1 MEWQENLEQKIETI
15 YSRPTLIGPEKQD
28 VSSDVKALH
37 QSLKCI
43 TDKKRII
50 QVLCARTSKQR
61 VEIAKAYKT
70 CYDKDLIDVVKRKF
84 RGDFLALLV
93 ALITPIH
100 EFYCRELFDSLN
112 GTATD
117 EEALIQI
124 LITLSNR
131 EIYDICQRYLKNYGR
146 ALEKDL
152 RVDTCGNFRK
162 LVVSLTNGTRDL
174 SNGLDLYSARV
185 DALELKRA
193 GIDKWG
199 TDGATFNRILCL
211 RNCDQIRLIGQE
223 YEFVTGQP
231 LEKDIAKEFSG
242 DIERGLLAIVRF
254 SENRGQYFARCLH
267 KSMAGLGTDD
277 KSLIRLVVTRS
288 EIDML
293 DIKEEFQSKYGKSLK
308 AFIAADT
315 SGFYRKALLTL
326 IGE

>member
-1 MEWQENLEQKIETI
+1 MEWQENFETKIETI
-15 YSRPTLIGPEKQD
+15 YSRPTLVGPEKQD
-28 VSSDVKALH
+28 VSSDVSELH
-37 QSLKCI
+37 QALKCI
-43 TDKKRII
+43 TDKKRLI
-50 QVLCARTSKQR
+50 QVLCKRTSKQR

-84 RGDFLALLV
+84 RGDFLNLLV

-100 EFYCRELFDSLN
+100 EFYCRELYDSLN
-112 GTATD
+112 GAGTD

-131 EIYDICQRYLKNYGR
+131 ELYDICQRYTKNFGR

-152 RVDTCGNFRK
+152 RADTCGNFRK
-162 LVVSLTNGTRDL
+162 LVVSLSNGTRDL
-174 SNGLDLYSARV
+174 SNVLDLYTARV

-211 RNCDQIRLIGQE
+211 RNCDQIRLIAQE
-223 YEFVTGQP
+223 YEFVTGHP
-231 LEKDIAKEFSG
+231 LEKDIEKEFSG

-254 SENRGQYFARCLH
+254 SENRGHYFARCLH
-267 KSMAGLGTDD
+267 RAMAGIGTDD
-277 KSLIRLVVTRS
+277 KSLIRLIVTRS

-308 AFIAADT
+308 AFISSDT
-315 SGFYRKALLTL
+315 SGSYRKALLTL
-326 IGE
+326 IAE